1 MFNPE
6 KIPKS
11 LSNMPS
17 NEVILTLK
25 DGVRVIRINRP
36 KTKNAFDS
44 NVYTTI
50 SSTLTQDG
58 HNDQVVATII
68 TGTGEYY
75 SSGFDIKSAM
85 SEFGSGEQRSVKELK
100 AMINAF
106 ITYPKL
112 LIALVNGPA
121 IGIAV
126 TTAGLCDIIYASDRA
141 TFETPFLRI
150 GLCAEGCS
158 SYTFPNILGRSKASE
173 MLFLG
178 KKMTAQEAYHFGF
191 VAKVIPHQQLE
202 EFTFELMN
210 LGKELTVNGVKITKN
225 LILKNQK
232 NILCECNERE
242 MNQLVECFDSEEFSE
257 GIMKFMSRKSKL

>member
-1 MFNPE
+1 MSSRE
-6 KIPKS
+6 
-11 LSNMPS
+11 M
-17 NEVILTLK
+17 ILTLK

-50 SSTLTQDG
+50 TNTLTEDAQ
-58 HNDQVVATII
+58 NDNVVVTII

-85 SEFGSGEQRSVKELK
+85 SKFGSGEEKGVDELK

-106 ITYPKL
+106 IIYPKL
-112 LIALVNGPA
+112 LIALINGPA

-126 TTAGLCDIIYASDRA
+126 TTAALCDIVYASERA

-158 SYTFPNILGRSKASE
+158 SYNFPNILGRSKASE

-178 KKMTAQEAYHFGF
+178 KKMKAHEAYQFGF
-191 VAKVIPHQQLE
+191 VAEVIPHEKLD
-202 EFTFELMN
+202 EFRNKLLK
-210 LGKELTVNGVKITKN
+210 LGKELSVNGVKITKK
-225 LILKNQK
+225 LILNNYKNV
-232 NILCECNERE
+232 LCECNERE
-242 MNQLVECFDSEEFSE
+242 LNQLVECFVSEEFSE